1 MNADEL
7 VEYYIEEVKRE
18 YMERDWD
25 YEGDREAFR
34 KRIEE
39 TGEEEG
45 TTYLF

>member
-7 VEYYIEEVKRE
+7 VDYYIEEAKRE
-18 YMERDWD
+18 FERDCD

-34 KRIEE
+34 KHIEE

-45 TTYLF
+45 VKYLF

>member
-7 VEYYIEEVKRE
+7 VDYYIEEAKRE
-18 YMERDWD
+18 LERDCD

-34 KRIEE
+34 KHIEG
-39 TGEEEG
+39 TGEEEE